1 VKAHHKC
8 VIVSSIARFKMI
20 SLGGQVLNGS
30 KAYNRRSENTRRR
43 GRGRDAFLV
52 QKVETS
58 MHPHKESEGEERRH
72 GMMLLDQHYGQ

>member
-1 VKAHHKC
+1 MKAHHKC

-20 SLGGQVLNGS
+20 SRGGQVLDDS
-30 KAYNRRSENTRRR
+30 KALNRRSKNTRRR

-52 QKVETS
+52 QEVETA

-72 GMMLLDQHYGQ
+72 GVMLLNQHYGQ